1 MPDGNECLGKLDMR
15 EDVHHIFRETK
26 KKHAMIFTATMSSEC
41 LGNLDMRED
50 VHHIFSDTKKT
61 HAMICTA
68 TMSADTHGICSSF
81 MQDPMRS
88 RWAKKL
94 TLHGLL
100 QYYGK
105 LTSNEKNRTLNSI
118 AIHLGWEHGGR
129 ITQHNQLN
137 ELQNRTMVTTV
148 SSDGH

>member
-1 MPDGNECLGKLDMR
+1 MINFDMPDGSACLGK
-15 EDVHHIFRETK
+15 
-26 KKHAMIFTATMSSEC
+26 
-41 LGNLDMRED
+41 LDMRED

-105 LTSNEKNRTLNSI
+105 LTSNGKNRTLNSI

-129 ITQHNQLN
+129 ITHHSQLN
-137 ELQNRTMVTTV
+137 ELQKRTMVTTV
-148 SSDGH
+148 SSDGHRRREGQHCDQL